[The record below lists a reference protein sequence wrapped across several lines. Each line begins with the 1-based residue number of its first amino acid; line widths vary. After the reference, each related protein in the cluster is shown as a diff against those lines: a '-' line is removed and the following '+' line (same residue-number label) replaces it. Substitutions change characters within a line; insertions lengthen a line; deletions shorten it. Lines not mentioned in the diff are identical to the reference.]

1 MKHTLTPVM
10 AAALWLLAAPA
21 QALDC
26 ALGNPPANPSAIY
39 TVDGDTVTDQR
50 TGLMWSRC
58 LGGQNPATCA
68 GTAASMDWATALGA
82 AVQATL
88 GGHGDWRVPNVKE
101 LRTLLEYC
109 RIAPAINDDIFQNQ
123 AHGSG
128 VGVWTGTPEGDDKA
142 WAVDFADGTQA
153 AALRTSAAYALRL
166 VRGGTHG
173 VALSLLPQ
181 WSGVALAGTPTAN
194 TAAVSATSTQGGRA
208 YWLLLA
214 RGSTAPTPAQ
224 VKTPGAYTA
233 ATAIRSGS
241 ADLTDKQAALSFT
254 GLSAGTAYDV
264 YLLAESTLGHLGSAA
279 AKLAFST
286 GAAAACGSAAAP
298 PLQTQGPAADLCQT
312 GTASQ
317 VNGGNTHW
325 QWSCTTA
332 PADAPAA
339 CEASR
344 GYTVATSAGANGS
357 IGAAQTVGY
366 GGTPAITVTPATGY
380 VVDAVNS
387 TCGGSLAGGVFTTA
401 QVMADCSVSATFKLA
416 PVNGQCGSA
425 HGGTALLASAPAASL
440 CSAGTATSVAGGTS
454 AWTWGCTGANSGTDA
469 ACQAPRGYTVSTS
482 AGANGSI
489 GAAQTVAYNG
499 TASITVTPATGYAVD
514 TVTGCGGILA
524 GSTFITAQ
532 VTADCSVNAT
542 FKAAPPVLTVPE
554 GPQTGQPIT
563 LTPPAANGWQVSSAS
578 AQTAASVGA
587 ALPQGVTL
595 PYGVVNLRLA
605 LGTPGSTATVV
616 LTYPEAL
623 PPGTVYYKYGPTK
636 DKAAAHWYPFSGARI
651 AGNTITLTL
660 TDGEDGD
667 DDLAPNQSI
676 TDPGGPARVA
686 APASA
691 QAIPTLG
698 AWSVLLLSLLA
709 VLPGLRGLR
718 EKSASKP

>member
-1 MKHTLTPVM
+1 MKHTLIPVM

-26 ALGNPPANPSAIY
+26 AQGNPPANPSAIY

-82 AVQATL
+82 ATQATL

-109 RIAPAINDDIFQNQ
+109 RTAPAINDDIFQNQ

-173 VALSLLPQ
+173 AALSLLPQ
-181 WSGVALAGTPTAN
+181 WSGVAVAGTPTAN

-233 ATAIRSGS
+233 ATAIQSGS

-401 QVMADCSVSATFKLA
+401 QVMADCSVSATFK
-416 PVNGQCGSA
+416 
-425 HGGTALLASAPAASL
+425 AA
-440 CSAGTATSVAGGTS
+440 
-454 AWTWGCTGANSGTDA
+454 
-469 ACQAPRGYTVSTS
+469 
-482 AGANGSI
+482 
-489 GAAQTVAYNG
+489 
-499 TASITVTPATGYAVD
+499 
-514 TVTGCGGILA
+514 
-524 GSTFITAQ
+524 
-532 VTADCSVNAT
+532 
-542 FKAAPPVLTVPE
+542 PVLTVPE
-554 GPQTGQPIT
+554 GPQAGQPIT
-563 LTPPAANGWQVSSAS
+563 LMPPAANGWQVASAS
-578 AQTAASVGA
+578 TQTAVSVGA

-616 LTYPEAL
+616 LTYPEGL

-676 TDPGGPARVA
+676 TDPGGPARVV

-718 EKSASKP
+718 AKSASKP